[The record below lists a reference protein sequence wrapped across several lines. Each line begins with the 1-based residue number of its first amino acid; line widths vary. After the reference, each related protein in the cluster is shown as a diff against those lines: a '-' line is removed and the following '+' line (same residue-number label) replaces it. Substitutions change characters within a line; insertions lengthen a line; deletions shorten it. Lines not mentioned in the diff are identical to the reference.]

1 MPRCSIQSIKEGK
14 QIKQIYIQTKEQL
27 LYGYILSSQENHSE
41 FLNPTEQSYRPNL
54 MLFVVQS
61 YNYIITPFFLPSC
74 ICTEPSAV
82 LSPPTSHQCRP
93 HIAYMSSSNHKVC
106 SMAGS
111 FTIRICNYTNN
122 DWAGNYMLI
131 DNSNCYKL

>member
-1 MPRCSIQSIKEGK
+1 MPRCSIQSMKEGE

-61 YNYIITPFFLPSC
+61 YNYIITPFFYHLVYALNQVQYLPLQRL
-74 ICTEPSAV
+74 ISADHTLHTCHLQTIKSVVWQEV
-82 LSPPTSHQCRP
+82 LQLGYIIIQTTTGQATTC
-93 HIAYMSSSNHKVC
+93 
-106 SMAGS
+106 
-111 FTIRICNYTNN
+111 
-122 DWAGNYMLI
+122 
-131 DNSNCYKL
+131 